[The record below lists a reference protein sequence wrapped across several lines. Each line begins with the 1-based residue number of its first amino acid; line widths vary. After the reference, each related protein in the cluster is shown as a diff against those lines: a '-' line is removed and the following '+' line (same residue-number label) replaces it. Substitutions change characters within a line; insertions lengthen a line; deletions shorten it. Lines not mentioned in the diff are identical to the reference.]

1 MATKPAP
8 LAWDIGDI
16 AQIPAF
22 AERYSVDRPSFI
34 LIPPMLGS
42 VKHAHPDIACV
53 FFNAGTQSV
62 IDLSDPSGF
71 NEVFLNFT
79 SLVALTNA
87 FLPFSGSSKS
97 RTMLFCKVYASI
109 LQPPPP
115 KKNPK
120 TPWVHGYSTSSNLA
134 IVPLTVAPAYSAS
147 RAALNVFTLS
157 LREALQKT
165 NVQVIELS
173 PPPVQT
179 ELHDYMG
186 EKGHAVGMPLAQFT
200 GVAHQGLLEGRDQII
215 VGAIG
220 PEESFSDIAEKR
232 RASFKHLAQ
241 VLRSLPH

>member
-62 IDLSDPSGF
+62 IDLSDPSG
-71 NEVFLNFT
+71 
-79 SLVALTNA
+79 
-87 FLPFSGSSKS
+87 
-97 RTMLFCKVYASI
+97 
-109 LQPPPP
+109 
-115 KKNPK
+115 
-120 TPWVHGYSTSSNLA
+120 TSSNLA